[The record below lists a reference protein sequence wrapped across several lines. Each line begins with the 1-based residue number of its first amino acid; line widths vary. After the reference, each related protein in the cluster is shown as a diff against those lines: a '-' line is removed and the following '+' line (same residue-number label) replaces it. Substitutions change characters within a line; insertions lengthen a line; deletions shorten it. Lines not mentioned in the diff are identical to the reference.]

1 MALGVI
7 DHLVVSSATL
17 SEGVAFIEDLLGV
30 PMTEGGDHPL
40 MGTHNALL
48 SLGPATYLE
57 VIAVNPDAPN
67 PDHARWYDLD
77 YFTGPA
83 RLTNW
88 VLRVPDLIDA
98 LHRAPDGMGDLV
110 ALERGVYAW
119 DMAIPQDG
127 RLPFSGCA
135 PGLLSWKGK
144 QPAPNLPDL
153 GLRLAAIEITHPEA
167 EALSVAL
174 APLVADDRISVH
186 TGTAQLIAWLDTPKG
201 LVELS

>member
-1 MALGVI
+1 MALGEF

-30 PMTEGGDHPL
+30 PMTGGGDHPL

-48 SLGPATYLE
+48 SLGPSAYLE
-57 VIAVNPDAPN
+57 VIAINPDAPD
-67 PDHARWYDLD
+67 PGRARWFDLD

-88 VLRVPDLIDA
+88 VLRVPDLVDA
-98 LHRAPDGMGDLV
+98 LHRAPDGMGMSVELK
-110 ALERGVYAW
+110 RGAYAW
-119 DMAIPQDG
+119 DMAIPKDG

-135 PGLLSWKGK
+135 PGILCWKGA
-144 QPAPNLPDL
+144 QPAPNLPDQ
-153 GLRLAAIEITHPEA
+153 GLRLTALDITHPEA

-186 TGTAQLIAWLDTPKG
+186 AGAPGLSAWLDTPKG
-201 LVELS
+201 LVELP

>member
-1 MALGVI
+1 MALGEI

-17 SEGVAFIEDLLGV
+17 TEGVACIEDLLGV
-30 PMTEGGDHPL
+30 PMAGGGEHPL

-48 SLGPATYLE
+48 SLGPSAYLE
-57 VIAVNPDAPN
+57 VIAINPDAPA
-67 PDHARWYDLD
+67 PSRARWFDLD

-88 VLRVPDLIDA
+88 ALRVPDLHEA
-98 LHRAPDGMGDLV
+98 LHRAPDGMGDAI
-110 ALERGVYAW
+110 ALERGDYAW

-135 PGLLSWKGK
+135 PGLLSWKGR
-144 QPAPNLPDL
+144 QPAPNLPDH
-153 GLRLAAIEITHPEA
+153 GLRLAALEITHPEA

-174 APLVADDRISVH
+174 APLIADGRISVH
-186 TGTAQLIAWLDTPKG
+186 TGTPGLTAWLDTANG
-201 LVELS
+201 LVKLP